1 MAAKLVQEALSVRS
15 SPPES
20 EHADKVLKVRSASEQ
35 IQPQVR

>member
-1 MAAKLVQEALSVRS
+1 MAAKLVQEALSVHS

-20 EHADKVLKVRSASEQ
+20 EHADKDSKVRSASEQ